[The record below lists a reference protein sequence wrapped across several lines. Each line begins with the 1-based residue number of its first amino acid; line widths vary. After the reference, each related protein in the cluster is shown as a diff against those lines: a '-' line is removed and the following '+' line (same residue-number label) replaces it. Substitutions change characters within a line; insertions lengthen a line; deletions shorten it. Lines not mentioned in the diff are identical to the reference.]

1 MTQTQYC
8 TLGISP
14 FFRMVVRALVDA
26 AGECRADSSIA
37 ARLYLHVFGRHV
49 LLLFFVL
56 FFLTLLIVSNRCT
69 ACPFYIVL
77 RLRNGILAKF
87 GGLLEPP
94 QKKWKLSRSAIHCT
108 SALRALS
115 AMSLLSN
122 DEASAFAGKVHRDRS
137 YSDAHYL
144 VHGNRHAPHGND
156 DTAMSADNV
165 VHSAIGKA
173 SVAPICIKVTPCGNK
188 KHQSSQRQHHGSGRP
203 RSKSLDV
210 QRHSSTDPIHK
221 KKYAHHHTHPSLG
234 RDHQHHG
241 RDSPA
246 FTTMTGE
253 TTPRKLQGKMW
264 IRPAAASSPLPILLP
279 TRGGAAWAERSPV
292 PRVHQAM
299 IEDGIG
305 VAITSSSPTTPNDDP
320 SPMARQ
326 VTSSP
331 FIFSRDSFD
340 DEMLLLPSSAM
351 FPDSSP
357 SFGPYHH
364 RMQGHGMTR
373 TIFGESGKPIKPRAA
388 YSERHA
394 PRFSNLS
401 S

>member
-1 MTQTQYC
+1 
-8 TLGISP
+8 
-14 FFRMVVRALVDA
+14 
-26 AGECRADSSIA
+26 
-37 ARLYLHVFGRHV
+37 
-49 LLLFFVL
+49 
-56 FFLTLLIVSNRCT
+56 
-69 ACPFYIVL
+69 
-77 RLRNGILAKF
+77 
-87 GGLLEPP
+87 
-94 QKKWKLSRSAIHCT
+94 
-108 SALRALS
+108 
-115 AMSLLSN
+115 MSLLSN

-137 YSDAHYL
+137 YSDAHDF
-144 VHGNRHAPHGND
+144 VHLKRHATHGND
-156 DTAMSADNV
+156 DTAMSTDNV

-173 SVAPICIKVTPCGNK
+173 SVAPICNKTTPCGNK
-188 KHQSSQRQHHGSGRP
+188 KHHSSQRHQQHHHGNGRP

-210 QRHSSTDPIHK
+210 HRHSSTDPIHK
-221 KKYAHHHTHPSLG
+221 KKYAHHHMHPSLS
-234 RDHQHHG
+234 RDYQHHG
-241 RDSPA
+241 RNSPT
-246 FTTMTGE
+246 FTMMTGE
-253 TTPRKLQGKMW
+253 TTPKKLQGKMW

-279 TRGGAAWAERSPV
+279 TLGNVAWAERSPV

-305 VAITSSSPTTPNDDP
+305 LTITSSSPTTPNDDP

-340 DEMLLLPSSAM
+340 DEMLLPSSAM
-351 FPDSSP
+351 FPNSSP

-373 TIFGESGKPIKPRAA
+373 TIFGESGKPIKPRAD